1 MLNDDMKE
9 STTIQNVI
17 LYPKLI
23 RKMIDHSKRAFPN
36 ESSGIMCGYHLPTL
50 QIIIIKQI
58 YPCLTSESSRSFV
71 QCSEE
76 DLERINRLRKKAKT
90 GEFYGWYHSH
100 SIGLSLSKLDIKS
113 QIKMQKIYDIYIGA
127 VISTN
132 EEIRFFQIESGHDKT
147 IPYIELKR
155 DREIVM
161 GIISLVQIFYQNIVM
176 DLGKILERKRRITKS
191 TIEDFERI
199 IERSTY
205 LENDINEMEKLSQE
219 LSNRLS
225 TIQERI
231 SELRKDIKKIFH
243 NR

>member
-1 MLNDDMKE
+1 MKKV
-9 STTIQNVI
+9 TTIQKII
-17 LYPKLI
+17 LYPELT
-23 RKMIDHSKRAFPN
+23 RKMNDHAKRTFPN
-36 ESSGIMCGYHLPTL
+36 EASGIMCGYYLPTL
-50 QIIIIKQI
+50 QVIIIKQI
-58 YPCLTSESSRSFV
+58 YPCLTAESSRSFV

-76 DLERINRLRKKAKT
+76 DLERINRLRIQAKT

-113 QIKMQKIYDIYIGA
+113 QTKMQKIYDVYLGA
-127 VISTN
+127 VISSS

-155 DREIVM
+155 DREIVLE
-161 GIISLVQIFYQNIVM
+161 IISLAQIFYQNIFT
-176 DLGKILERKRRITKS
+176 DLGKILERKRRTTPS

-205 LENDINEMEKLSQE
+205 LENDINEVEKLSQE
-219 LSNRLS
+219 VSNILSEIRVK
-225 TIQERI
+225 I